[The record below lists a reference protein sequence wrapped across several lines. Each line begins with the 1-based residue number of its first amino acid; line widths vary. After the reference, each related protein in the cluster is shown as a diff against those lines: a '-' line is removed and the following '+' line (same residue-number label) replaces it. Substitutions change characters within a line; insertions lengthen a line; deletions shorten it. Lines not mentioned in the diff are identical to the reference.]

1 MRAFSPT
8 VTPLAGATETGP
20 IHPYSFDL
28 TSAMHT
34 YPHEATG
41 SDEPVKPDSL
51 DPLARSVSGDAE
63 SHSSRQGAPAKAQQ
77 AGQVE
82 DSRLEPETNK
92 AEAACKSLRVV
103 TLDELRPFDH
113 NPRTLRNPAYD
124 ELKASIRERGLDSVP
139 VITRRT
145 GESHYIIYSGG
156 NTRLSILRELYAETG
171 EERFFRLTCRY
182 RPWTERGELEALTG
196 HLAENE
202 LRGGLTFI
210 ERAKAIQRAQAL
222 YEQEAGRTLSQS
234 ELARRLNAD
243 GYPVRQSH
251 ISRMQEA
258 LRYLLPAIPTVLY
271 AGLGRHQVERLAIL
285 RRACE
290 RTWQGL
296 ANHRERHTFAELF
309 QHVLAQ
315 FDSAGEHFC
324 PRRVQDELIAQM
336 AAALGMHYEAL
347 ALDIDQQET
356 RQRALSQTPPLTSH
370 APGQT
375 PNETDPGTTPR
386 LMAIQQLIARH
397 TGEPLA
403 QPGNKSHMAQPSRGR
418 DKSSGHTTPPESVRT
433 QPEHLRNQI
442 AHLAQ
447 QLARDAGV
455 EPFVSAQTNHL
466 GFSCTWPTDAHAL
479 QPAAR
484 TVLLLLHA
492 LTGTAQTL
500 PLVDRAALADG
511 LGALLQGQA
520 GEIAT
525 LSGPSLSLLFRL
537 IRHIRRLNRLEAS
550 SFS

>member
-1 MRAFSPT
+1 
-8 VTPLAGATETGP
+8 
-20 IHPYSFDL
+20 
-28 TSAMHT
+28 MHT

-41 SDEPVKPDSL
+41 SDEPIKPDSL
-51 DPLARSVSGDAE
+51 DPLARTVSGDAE
-63 SHSSRQGAPAKAQQ
+63 SHASRQGVPAKADQDSP
-77 AGQVE
+77 VE
-82 DSRLEPETNK
+82 DSRLEPETY
-92 AEAACKSLRVV
+92 EAGTACESLRIV

-124 ELKASIRERGLDSVP
+124 EIKASIRERGLDSVP

-171 EERFFRLTCRY
+171 EERFSRLTCRY

-290 RTWQGL
+290 RTWQRL

-315 FDSAGEHFC
+315 FDSTGEHFC

-347 ALDIDQQET
+347 ALDIDHQET
-356 RQRALSQTPPLTSH
+356 RQRALSQTPPLGSH
-370 APGQT
+370 APGHT
-375 PNETDPGTTPR
+375 PNETGSGTTSR

-397 TGEPLA
+397 TGEPFA
-403 QPGNKSHMAQPSRGR
+403 QPGNTPHMAQPSLAR
-418 DKSSGHTTPPESVRT
+418 DESSDHATPPESVRT
-433 QPEHLRNQI
+433 QPEHLREQI
-442 AHLAQ
+442 AHVAQ

-455 EPFVSAQTNHL
+455 EPYVSVQTSHL

-479 QPAAR
+479 QPTAR
-484 TVLLLLHA
+484 TVLILLHA
-492 LTGTAQTL
+492 LNGTAQAL

-511 LGALLQGQA
+511 LGVLLHGQA
-520 GEIAT
+520 GEIAP
-525 LSGPSLSLLFRL
+525 LSRPSLSLLFRL
-537 IRHIRRLNRLEAS
+537 IRHTRHLNRLEAG

>member
-1 MRAFSPT
+1 MRTRP
-8 VTPLAGATETGP
+8 PLVAPFASATETGP
-20 IHPYSFDL
+20 IPYSTDL

-34 YPHEATG
+34 YPYAAIS
-41 SDEPVKPDSL
+41 SDEPIKPDSL
-51 DPLARSVSGDAE
+51 DPRSRSVSGDTE
-63 SHSSRQGAPAKAQQ
+63 SQASRQGIPAKAQQ
-77 AGQVE
+77 DSEIE
-82 DSRLEPETNK
+82 DPRQEPETY
-92 AEAACKSLRVV
+92 EAGTACESLRIV

-113 NPRTLRNPAYD
+113 NPRTVRNPAYD

-290 RTWQGL
+290 RTWQRL

-356 RQRALSQTPPLTSH
+356 RQRALSQTPTSH

-375 PNETDPGTTPR
+375 PNETGLGTTSR

-397 TGEPLA
+397 TGEPFA
-403 QPGNKSHMAQPSRGR
+403 QPEKAAHVAQPSLGR
-418 DKSSGHTTPPESVRT
+418 DEFSDQATPPESVGT
-433 QPEHLRNQI
+433 QHDRLREQI

-455 EPFVSAQTNHL
+455 EPYVSVQTSHL
-466 GFSCTWPTDAHAL
+466 GFSCTWPSDAQAL

-500 PLVDRAALADG
+500 PLVDRAGLADG

-520 GEIAT
+520 GEIAP

-537 IRHIRRLNRLEAS
+537 IRHTRRLNRLEAG

>member
-1 MRAFSPT
+1 
-8 VTPLAGATETGP
+8 
-20 IHPYSFDL
+20 
-28 TSAMHT
+28 MHT

-41 SDEPVKPDSL
+41 SDEPIKPDSL
-51 DPLARSVSGDAE
+51 DPLARTVSGDAE
-63 SHSSRQGAPAKAQQ
+63 SHASRQGVPAKAHQDSP
-77 AGQVE
+77 VE
-82 DSRLEPETNK
+82 DSRLEPETY
-92 AEAACKSLRVV
+92 EAGPACESLRIV

-124 ELKASIRERGLDSVP
+124 EIKASIRERGLDSVP

-171 EERFFRLTCRY
+171 EERFSRLTCRY

-210 ERAKAIQRAQAL
+210 ERANAIQRAQVL

-290 RTWQGL
+290 RTWQRL

-347 ALDIDQQET
+347 ALDINHQET
-356 RQRALSQTPPLTSH
+356 RQRALSQTPPLGSH
-370 APGQT
+370 APGHT
-375 PNETDPGTTPR
+375 PNETGSGTTPR

-397 TGEPLA
+397 TDEPFA
-403 QPGNKSHMAQPSRGR
+403 QPGNKSHMAQSSLGR
-418 DKSSGHTTPPESVRT
+418 DKSSDHATPHESVRI
-433 QPEHLRNQI
+433 QPEHLREQI

-447 QLARDAGV
+447 HLARDAGV
-455 EPFVSAQTNHL
+455 EPYVSVHTSHL
-466 GFSCTWPTDAHAL
+466 GFSCTWPSDAHAL
-479 QPAAR
+479 QPTAR

-492 LTGTAQTL
+492 FNGTAQTL

-520 GEIAT
+520 GEIAP

-537 IRHIRRLNRLEAS
+537 IRHTRRLNRLEAG

>member
-1 MRAFSPT
+1 MRAFPPT
-8 VTPLAGATETGP
+8 VAPFAGATETGP
-20 IHPYSFDL
+20 IPYSTDL

-34 YPHEATG
+34 YPHAATG
-41 SDEPVKPDSL
+41 SDEPIKPDSL
-51 DPLARSVSGDAE
+51 DRRSRSVSGDTE
-63 SHSSRQGAPAKAQQ
+63 SHASQQDVPAKAQQ
-77 AGQVE
+77 DSQVK
-82 DSRLEPETNK
+82 DSRLEPETY
-92 AEAACKSLRVV
+92 EAGTACESLRIV

-113 NPRTLRNPAYD
+113 NPRTVRNPAYD
-124 ELKASIRERGLDSVP
+124 EIKASIRERGLDSVP

-182 RPWTERGELEALTG
+182 RPWTKRGELEALTG

-290 RTWQGL
+290 RTWQRL

-356 RQRALSQTPPLTSH
+356 RQRALSQTLPLTSH
-370 APGQT
+370 APGQV
-375 PNETDPGTTPR
+375 PNETSSGTTPR

-397 TGEPLA
+397 TGGPFAPPE
-403 QPGNKSHMAQPSRGR
+403 NMRHMAQSSLGR
-418 DKSSGHTTPPESVRT
+418 DESSDHATLPESVRT
-433 QPEHLRNQI
+433 QSEHLREQI

-455 EPFVSAQTNHL
+455 EPYVSVQTSHL
-466 GFSCTWPTDAHAL
+466 GFSCTWPSDAHAL

-520 GEIAT
+520 GEIT
-525 LSGPSLSLLFRL
+525 PLSGPSLSLLFRL
-537 IRHIRRLNRLEAS
+537 IRHTRRLNRLEAGS
-550 SFS
+550 IS

>member
-1 MRAFSPT
+1 
-8 VTPLAGATETGP
+8 
-20 IHPYSFDL
+20 
-28 TSAMHT
+28 MHT

-41 SDEPVKPDSL
+41 SDEPIKPDSL
-51 DPLARSVSGDAE
+51 DPLARTVSGDAE
-63 SHSSRQGAPAKAQQ
+63 SHASRQGVPAKAHQDSP
-77 AGQVE
+77 VE
-82 DSRLEPETNK
+82 DSRLEPETY
-92 AEAACKSLRVV
+92 EAGTACESLRIV

-124 ELKASIRERGLDSVP
+124 EIKASIRERGLDSVP

-171 EERFFRLTCRY
+171 EERFSRLTCRY

-290 RTWQGL
+290 RTWQRL

-347 ALDIDQQET
+347 ALDINHQET
-356 RQRALSQTPPLTSH
+356 RQRALSQTPPLGSH
-370 APGQT
+370 APGHT
-375 PNETDPGTTPR
+375 PNETGSGTTPR

-397 TGEPLA
+397 TDEPFA
-403 QPGNKSHMAQPSRGR
+403 QPGNKSHMAQSSPGR
-418 DKSSGHTTPPESVRT
+418 DESSDHATPHESVRI
-433 QPEHLRNQI
+433 QPEHLREQI
-442 AHLAQ
+442 AQLAQ

-455 EPFVSAQTNHL
+455 EPYVSVQTSHL
-466 GFSCTWPTDAHAL
+466 GFSCTWPSDAHAL
-479 QPAAR
+479 QPTAR
-484 TVLLLLHA
+484 TVLILLHA
-492 LTGTAQTL
+492 LNGTAQAL
-500 PLVDRAALADG
+500 PMVDRAALADG

-520 GEIAT
+520 GEIAP

-537 IRHIRRLNRLEAS
+537 IRHTRRLNHLEAG

>member
-1 MRAFSPT
+1 MRAFP
-8 VTPLAGATETGP
+8 PLVAPSAGATETGP
-20 IHPYSFDL
+20 IHPYLTDL

-34 YPHEATG
+34 YLHAAIS
-41 SDEPVKPDSL
+41 SDEPIKPDSL
-51 DPLARSVSGDAE
+51 DPRSQSVSGDTE
-63 SHSSRQGAPAKAQQ
+63 SHASQQRAPAKAQQ
-77 AGQVE
+77 DGQVE
-82 DSRLEPETNK
+82 DSRLEPETNE
-92 AEAACKSLRVV
+92 AESAGELLRIV

-113 NPRTLRNPAYD
+113 NPRTVRNPAYD
-124 ELKASIRERGLDSVP
+124 EIKASIRERGLDSVP

-290 RTWQGL
+290 RTWQRL

-370 APGQT
+370 APVQT
-375 PNETDPGTTPR
+375 PNETSSGTTPR

-397 TGEPLA
+397 TGEPFA
-403 QPGNKSHMAQPSRGR
+403 QPENTPHMAQSSLGR
-418 DKSSGHTTPPESVRT
+418 DESSDHATLPASVRT
-433 QPEHLRNQI
+433 QPEHLREQI

-447 QLARDAGV
+447 QLAQDAGV
-455 EPFVSAQTNHL
+455 EPYVSAQTSHL
-466 GFSCTWPTDAHAL
+466 GFSCTWPSDAHAL

-492 LTGTAQTL
+492 LNGTARTL
-500 PLVDRAALADG
+500 SLVDRANLADG
-511 LGALLQGQA
+511 LGVLLQGQA
-520 GEIAT
+520 GKTAP

-537 IRHIRRLNRLEAS
+537 IRHTRRLNRLEAG